1 MGPSDLTQC
10 PLCKFSAIRYTQSQ
24 NRKGSSGL
32 FQQLVVA
39 SSLQQTCDSLQLDHL
54 MFRSEFIKLAEDGV
68 VCPMCVETVAVSDI
82 RSLNPGQLTRGQE
95 QEQEQDQGQ
104 EGEEHEETRP
114 FTGSSSRASSSTK
127 M

>member
-1 MGPSDLTQC
+1 
-10 PLCKFSAIRYTQSQ
+10 
-24 NRKGSSGL
+24 
-32 FQQLVVA
+32 
-39 SSLQQTCDSLQLDHL
+39 

-95 QEQEQDQGQ
+95 QEQEQEQDQGQ